1 LKVHNNGNGK
11 KENKAK
17 ERGGDDS
24 GNKQKK
30 GQEVGRKGNI

>member
-1 LKVHNNGNGK
+1 LKLHNNGNGK
-11 KENKAK
+11 KENRAK

-30 GQEVGRKGNI
+30 EGK